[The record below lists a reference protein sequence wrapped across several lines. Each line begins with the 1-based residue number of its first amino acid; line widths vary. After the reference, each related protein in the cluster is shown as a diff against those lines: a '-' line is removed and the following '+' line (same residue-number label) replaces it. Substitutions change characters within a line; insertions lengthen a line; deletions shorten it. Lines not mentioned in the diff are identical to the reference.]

1 MKIKGVI
8 EEDFVNFKLP
18 SMYIAFPSC
27 TFKCDKENKCQLCQN
42 WSLTKEPTKE
52 ISKEDLIERYIKNPL
67 SEAFVLG
74 GLEPFD
80 SEFDLFSFIDCVRR
94 KYECNDPIVI
104 YTGYTEEEIE
114 KGRFGTKYS
123 EEMQKQYWKDIK
135 DSGNIIVKFGRFRP
149 NNEPH
154 FDDILGVNLSSDNQ
168 YAKLYKGE
176 K

>member
-8 EEDFVNFKLP
+8 EEDFINFKLP

-42 WSLTKEPTKE
+42 WNLTKEPTKE

-94 KYECNDPIVI
+94 KYECNDPIII

-114 KGRFGTKYS
+114 KGKFGTKYS

-168 YAKLYKGE
+168 YAKFYKGE